1 MDYDAV
7 NNQLSPKRAI
17 IQAYPITNGG
27 KLSENA
33 MAYELKPYDQI
44 SIRLN
49 PDFEEIRTVQL
60 MGEVKFAEHTL
71 LTREET
77 VADLIERAGGLK
89 SHADANSVQMY
100 RWMTVEKE
108 ANNMI
113 DFMKM
118 MRKNGFFSD
127 GKFVQII
134 PTNEEEESLIIK
146 NKEYVDLYN
155 PVYLHLAKAVKHPK
169 SKYNLVLKDRD
180 SISIPITNDVVTI
193 TGALEHLSNNAIS
206 APYFDG
212 ARANY
217 YINNFAGG
225 FTKHNVKENTFVVY
239 PSGKVKKATDLG
251 LFVLYPK
258 VEPGATIKVT
268 EDVKIKRQKP
278 EPVDWTRV
286 LEGTITKISAI
297 ASLYILYLSRQ

>member
-1 MDYDAV
+1 
-7 NNQLSPKRAI
+7 
-17 IQAYPITNGG
+17 
-27 KLSENA
+27 
-33 MAYELKPYDQI
+33 
-44 SIRLN
+44 
-49 PDFEEIRTVQL
+49 
-60 MGEVKFAEHTL
+60 
-71 LTREET
+71 
-77 VADLIERAGGLK
+77 
-89 SHADANSVQMY
+89 
-100 RWMTVEKE
+100 
-108 ANNMI
+108 
-113 DFMKM
+113 
-118 MRKNGFFSD
+118 MRKA
-127 GKFVQII
+127 VL
-134 PTNEEEESLIIK
+134 EK

-169 SKYNLVLKDRD
+169 SKYNLVLQDLD

-193 TGALEHLSNNAIS
+193 TGALEHLSNNSIS

-217 YINNFAGG
+217 YVNNFAGG

-239 PSGKVKKATDLG
+239 ASGKVKKATDLG

-268 EDVKIKRQKP
+268 EDIKIKRQKP
-278 EPVDWTRV
+278 KPVDWTRV